1 MKLKPVDILLT
12 KPFDHPFTYLAPEDV
27 KLGDYV
33 KVPFRNEESI
43 GVVWSESKEG
53 KFKNIKEVIKV
64 YTDFNYPEPMR
75 KFTDWVAKY
84 NMAEVGKILK
94 MSLSAVGVIEK
105 PDRYKTPLKEGVKNL
120 ATLSKEQSDV
130 VAQISAQKKFK
141 VHVIDGVTGSGKTEV
156 YLHLIDE
163 VIKSGGQALVLLP
176 EIVLTSQ
183 LITRFK
189 ERLGID
195 PCDWHSELGT
205 KTRKQNWLAAAN
217 GEGKFFVGARSG
229 LFLPFKNLKLIIV
242 DEEHDQSFKQE
253 EGVIYNARDMAIIRA
268 KEENIPILLCSA
280 TPSVETIHNVR
291 LKKYKEYKL
300 PSRYGVAVMPE
311 VKLIDMHKQMMPKG
325 KWISAA
331 LKEEMI
337 RTYNQGKQSLL
348 FLNRRGYAPA
358 TYCGSCHEKVG
369 CPNCNFLLVEHRN
382 KKILQCHYCGHKVP
396 PITQCPFCGSSE
408 KIYSLGPGVERI
420 AEEVSTILPQAR
432 VAILASDT
440 TPDRKNISELIDDI
454 TNHKVDII
462 VGTQMITKGLHFP
475 QLHLVGVIDAEGGIF
490 GCDIRAVERTY
501 QLLHQV
507 SGRAGREKDKGIV
520 LLQTYEPES
529 HLLKNLVAGNANEFI
544 RAELDDREVANMP
557 PFSRLAL
564 ITATSSNELTNMKY
578 MQELAKHAPEVEGV
592 KILGPSP
599 SPLFVLRRKFRH
611 RFVIVANKNI
621 NIQKLIAE
629 WIKNGPALRSIKLKI
644 DIDPISF
651 A

>member
-1 MKLKPVDILLT
+1 
-12 KPFDHPFTYLAPEDV
+12 
-27 KLGDYV
+27 
-33 KVPFRNEESI
+33 
-43 GVVWSESKEG
+43 
-53 KFKNIKEVIKV
+53 
-64 YTDFNYPEPMR
+64 
-75 KFTDWVAKY
+75 
-84 NMAEVGKILK
+84 
-94 MSLSAVGVIEK
+94 
-105 PDRYKTPLKEGVKNL
+105 
-120 ATLSKEQSDV
+120 
-130 VAQISAQKKFK
+130 
-141 VHVIDGVTGSGKTEV
+141 
-156 YLHLIDE
+156 
-163 VIKSGGQALVLLP
+163 
-176 EIVLTSQ
+176 
-183 LITRFK
+183 
-189 ERLGID
+189 
-195 PCDWHSELGT
+195 
-205 KTRKQNWLAAAN
+205 
-217 GEGKFFVGARSG
+217 VGARSG

-396 PITQCPFCGSSE
+396 PITQCPFCSSSE

-420 AEEVSTILPQAR
+420 AEEVSSILPEAR

-529 HLLKNLVAGNANEFI
+529 HLLK
-544 RAELDDREVANMP
+544 
-557 PFSRLAL
+557 
-564 ITATSSNELTNMKY
+564 K
-578 MQELAKHAPEVEGV
+578 
-592 KILGPSP
+592 PSCG
-599 SPLFVLRRKFRH
+599 KC
-611 RFVIVANKNI
+611 
-621 NIQKLIAE
+621 
-629 WIKNGPALRSIKLKI
+629 
-644 DIDPISF
+644 
-651 A
+651 